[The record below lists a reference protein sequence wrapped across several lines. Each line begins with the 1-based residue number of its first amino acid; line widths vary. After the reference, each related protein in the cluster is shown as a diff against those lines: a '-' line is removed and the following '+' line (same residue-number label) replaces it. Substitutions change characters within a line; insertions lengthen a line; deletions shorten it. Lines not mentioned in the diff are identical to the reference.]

1 MNNINSVSNN
11 LNQLFQAAENKASK
25 NSEINKT
32 LIAQSM
38 IGQLSDTIDKKTES
52 VVVELFASVLT
63 DKSHKADRDTVKSI
77 IKHYHPELFKKGN
90 KDRKEVLKKINE
102 SLVDW
107 AASINK
113 MNLIDITGRAK
124 AK

>member
-1 MNNINSVSNN
+1 MDNINGVSSN
-11 LNQLFQAAENKASK
+11 LNQLFQAAENKAGK

-38 IGQLSDTIDKKTES
+38 VGQLSDTIDKKTES
-52 VVVELFASVLT
+52 VVVELFVSVLK
-63 DKSHKADRDTVKSI
+63 DEQHKADRNTVKSI
-77 IKHYHPELFKKGN
+77 IKHYHPGLFKKGN
-90 KDRKEVLKKINE
+90 KERKEILKKINA

-107 AASINK
+107 AASISK